1 MFGTNVFD
9 QKPSLVKTKFSC
21 GVEVRYFCSIG
32 LHILR
37 LQSMLPHPV
46 VKDVGEDSQEDE
58 VFHRAAGAEYE
69 DFHGED
75 AGTEDE
81 VEVLSSSC
89 CRKGSLQKSR
99 LYSAQNSSSSQSPMA
114 VKGDGIDKGST
125 SSTKPTRRRSKA
137 VIEAE
142 DEDDE
147 AQPAENLS
155 RTHSPPD
162 VVTLISKI
170 ADGADTPSP
179 RAGVSICSEK
189 LIFSCPTFW
198 PN

>member
-21 GVEVRYFCSIG
+21 RVEVRYFCSIG

-58 VFHRAAGAEYE
+58 DEVFHRAADAEDE
-69 DFHGED
+69 VFHGED

-89 CRKGSLQKSR
+89 YRKSSLQKSR
-99 LYSAQNSSSSQSPMA
+99 LYSVQNSLSSQSPTA
-114 VKGDGIDKGST
+114 D
-125 SSTKPTRRRSKA
+125 
-137 VIEAE
+137 
-142 DEDDE
+142 
-147 AQPAENLS
+147 
-155 RTHSPPD
+155 RT
-162 VVTLISKI
+162 LAI
-170 ADGADTPSP
+170 
-179 RAGVSICSEK
+179 
-189 LIFSCPTFW
+189 
-198 PN
+198 